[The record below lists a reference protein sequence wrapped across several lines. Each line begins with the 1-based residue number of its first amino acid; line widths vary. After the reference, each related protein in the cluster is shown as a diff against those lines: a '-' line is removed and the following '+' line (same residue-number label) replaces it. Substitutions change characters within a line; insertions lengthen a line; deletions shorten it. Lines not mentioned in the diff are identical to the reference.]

1 MTVDEIV
8 RRVRERSTRLASGLP
23 LSHLPADS
31 DFSLNGVVP
40 LPEKWRPA
48 AVLVPLVN
56 RASGVTVL
64 LTQRTEDMPSHA
76 GQIAFPGGR
85 PQAGDADAVATAL
98 RETEEEVG
106 LARQFVE
113 VIGTVDHYRTGT
125 GYEITP
131 VVGIVTPG
139 FTTRTDPR
147 EVADVF
153 EVPLAH
159 FLDEKNHRLDSRV
172 TPQGSR
178 RRFYAMPYGE
188 RYIWG
193 ATAGMLDR
201 LASVSYSTSPVTR
214 QSYIYDNPNLPF
226 ALTGVTDEVSGE
238 ERNVAGAAANVEYTH
253 AGADPSLLKEL
264 SRDWLDEAALYSQTL
279 KLLV

>member
-8 RRVRERSTRLASGLP
+8 RRVRDRSTRLASGLP
-23 LSHLPADS
+23 VSHLPADN
-31 DFSLNGVVP
+31 DFSLNGVMP

-76 GQIAFPGGR
+76 GQVSFPGGGWR
-85 PQAGDADAVATAL
+85 NGDIDAADTAL
-98 RETEEEVG
+98 REAHEEVG
-106 LARQFVE
+106 LERQFVE
-113 VIGTVDHYRTGT
+113 VVGSVDLYRTGT
-125 GYEITP
+125 GFEITP

-139 FTTRTDPR
+139 FITQADPR

-159 FLDEKNHRLDSRV
+159 FLDEKNHRIDSRKV
-172 TPQGSR
+172 AEGRER
-178 RRFYAMPYGE
+178 RYYAMPYRQ

-193 ATAGMLDR
+193 ATAGMLK
-201 LASVSYSTSPVTR
+201 
-214 QSYIYDNPNLPF
+214 NLQF
-226 ALTGVTDEVSGE
+226 ILTVGD
-238 ERNVAGAAANVEYTH
+238 
-253 AGADPSLLKEL
+253 
-264 SRDWLDEAALYSQTL
+264 
-279 KLLV
+279 

>member
-8 RRVRERSTRLASGLP
+8 QRVAERSRLLASGLP
-23 LSHLPADS
+23 VPRAPLGS

-40 LPEKWRPA
+40 APTSFRPA
-48 AVLVPLVN
+48 AVLVPLV
-56 RASGVTVL
+56 RRDAEITVL

-85 PQAGDADAVATAL
+85 TQQEDTDPSATAL

-106 LARQFVE
+106 ISRKFVE
-113 VIGTVDHYRTGT
+113 VVGLVDPYRTGT

-139 FTTRTDPR
+139 FTIHADPR

-153 EVPLAH
+153 EVPLSH
-159 FLDEKNHRLDSRV
+159 FLDEKNHRIDSRIW
-172 TPQGSR
+172 QGRER
-178 RRFYAMPYGE
+178 RYYAMPYGD

-193 ATAGMLDR
+193 ATAGMLK
-201 LASVSYSTSPVTR
+201 
-214 QSYIYDNPNLPF
+214 NLHF
-226 ALTGVTDEVSGE
+226 VLTNGG
-238 ERNVAGAAANVEYTH
+238 
-253 AGADPSLLKEL
+253 
-264 SRDWLDEAALYSQTL
+264 
-279 KLLV
+279 

>member
-8 RRVRERSTRLASGLP
+8 QRVGARSRLLASGLP
-23 LSHLPADS
+23 VTKPPLGS

-40 LPEKWRPA
+40 APTSFRPA
-48 AVLVPLVN
+48 AVLVPLV
-56 RASGVTVL
+56 RRETGITVL

-85 PQAGDADAVATAL
+85 KQAEDSDAKDTAL

-106 LARQFVE
+106 ISRSFVE
-113 VIGTVDHYRTGT
+113 VVGQVDPYRTGT

-139 FTTRTDPR
+139 FTVHADPR

-153 EVPLAH
+153 EVPLSH
-159 FLDEKNHRLDSRV
+159 FLDEKNHRIDSRIF
-172 TPQGSR
+172 QGR
-178 RRFYAMPYGE
+178 QRRFYAMPYGD

-193 ATAGMLDR
+193 ATAGMLK
-201 LASVSYSTSPVTR
+201 
-214 QSYIYDNPNLPF
+214 NLHF
-226 ALTGVTDEVSGE
+226 VLTNGG
-238 ERNVAGAAANVEYTH
+238 
-253 AGADPSLLKEL
+253 
-264 SRDWLDEAALYSQTL
+264 
-279 KLLV
+279 